1 MIDAFLRLSRRPLL
15 QEKPEPPEVLFD
27 ADAGPEGV
35 DHEGG
40 EPGEFRAPSE
50 EEMEKF
56 GAEDA
61 VTNEEEVR
69 KWEGRVILKLQSS
82 SCFLC
87 PMLYAEK

>member
-1 MIDAFLRLSRRPLL
+1 MIDAFLRLSRRSLL

-40 EPGEFRAPSE
+40 ERGEFRAPSE

-69 KWEGRVILKLQSS
+69 K
-82 SCFLC
+82 
-87 PMLYAEK
+87 

>member
-1 MIDAFLRLSRRPLL
+1 M
-15 QEKPEPPEVLFD
+15 QEKPEPAEVLFD

-56 GAEDA
+56 AAEDA

-69 KWEGRVILKLQSS
+69 K
-82 SCFLC
+82 
-87 PMLYAEK
+87 

>member
-1 MIDAFLRLSRRPLL
+1 M

-27 ADAGPEGV
+27 ADAGPEGI
-35 DHEGG
+35 DHEDG

-61 VTNEEEVR
+61 LTNEEEVR
-69 KWEGRVILKLQSS
+69 KWEGRFKLKLQSL

-87 PMLYAEK
+87 PMLYTEK